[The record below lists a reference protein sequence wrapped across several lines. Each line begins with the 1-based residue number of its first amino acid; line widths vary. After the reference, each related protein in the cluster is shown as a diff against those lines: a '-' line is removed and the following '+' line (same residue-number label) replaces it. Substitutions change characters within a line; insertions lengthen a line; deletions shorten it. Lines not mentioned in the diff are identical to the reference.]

1 MARTKVA
8 KNIAYD
14 DVRKKYY
21 VTFHYGNGE
30 KTTKTFENKKDA
42 TRALKQFEADKANDE
57 AVKPAQ
63 DSLEEWML
71 YWIENICRLRVRDT
85 TFYGYAS
92 KGGEHFGEKMRIYG

>member
-71 YWIENICRLRVRDT
+71 YWIENICRPRVRDT
-85 TFYGYAS
+85 TFYG
-92 KGGEHFGEKMRIYG
+92 